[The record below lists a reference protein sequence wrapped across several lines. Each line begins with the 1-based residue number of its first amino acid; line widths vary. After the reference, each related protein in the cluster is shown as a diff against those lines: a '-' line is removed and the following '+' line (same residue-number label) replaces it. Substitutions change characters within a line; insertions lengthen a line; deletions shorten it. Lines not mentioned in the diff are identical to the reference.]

1 MDQTVDDPANRDN
14 RAIVRQVLAVFNSGD
29 IAVLDDLIAAGYTN
43 HNAPPG
49 AVQGIEGRRQ
59 AVSMF
64 RRAFPDLQSTVEDL
78 IAEGDRVV
86 ARVNLR
92 GTNMGEFLGRPP
104 TGRPV
109 NVTGIDIFRVVDGQ
123 VTDRWGVL
131 DMLALTQQLAPD
143 KTP

>member
-1 MDQTVDDPANRDN
+1 MGDSQNGGT
-14 RAIVRQVLAVFNSGD
+14 RAIVRQVLSVFNSGD
-29 IAVLDDLIAAGYTN
+29 LAILDELIAAGYTN

-49 AVQGIEGRRQ
+49 ATQGVEGRKQ
-59 AVSMF
+59 AVAMF

-86 ARVNLR
+86 ARVNMR
-92 GTNMGEFLGRPP
+92 GTNTGEFMGRPP

-131 DMLALTQQLAPD
+131 DMMAMTQQLASD
-143 KTP
+143 KTA

>member
-1 MDQTVDDPANRDN
+1 MGVTGQERDN
-14 RAIVRQVLAVFNSGD
+14 RAIVSRVLSVFNSGD
-29 IAVLDDLIAAGYTN
+29 FAILDELVAVDYTN

-49 AVQGIEGRRQ
+49 AAQGVEGRKQ
-59 AVSMF
+59 AVAMF
-64 RRAFPDLQSTVEDL
+64 RRAFPNLQSTVEDL

-92 GTNMGEFLGRPP
+92 GTNTGEFMGRPA

-109 NVTGIDIFRVVDGQ
+109 NVTGIDIFRVVDGH

-131 DMLALTQQLAPD
+131 DMLAIHQQLAADGPA
-143 KTP
+143 

>member
-1 MDQTVDDPANRDN
+1 MGDTENRDS
-14 RAIVRQVLAVFNSGD
+14 RAIVRQVLSVFNSGD
-29 IAVLDDLIAAGYTN
+29 FAILDELIAAGYTN

-49 AVQGIEGRRQ
+49 ATQGVEGRKG
-59 AVSMF
+59 AVAML

-92 GTNMGEFLGRPP
+92 GTNTGEFMGRPP

-109 NVTGIDIFRVVDGQ
+109 NVTGIDIFRIVDGQ

-131 DMLALTQQLAPD
+131 DMMALNQQLASD
-143 KTP
+143 KTA